1 MRGGRKSE
9 RLKEREIDREREDR
23 SGWRRWWPDRV
34 GLGVEWSGL
43 VAARLAIDG
52 GGQIGQCIGEPSGA
66 RPAVGCQD
74 RSSTCTR
81 WCMAEMMREGWV
93 EIFKCVMSMSACEDC
108 L

>member
-1 MRGGRKSE
+1 MDGGGGGQ
-9 RLKEREIDREREDR
+9 I
-23 SGWRRWWPDRV
+23 GWVW
-34 GLGVEWSGL
+34 GWSGVGWWL
-43 VAARLAIDG
+43 VAARSAIDG